1 MVLEKIFGYA
11 RSEPRRTAMHY
22 RGYTISYGEFAFWIA
37 KSREFLAQQDLAPG
51 TVAVQVA
58 VSCRLDSWALDLAAR
73 SLGIHTIAIRA
84 ADELPQLGLR
94 NVSCVITTV
103 PDFPATEV
111 LPGGSYKLIRIPHPM
126 FLGVQAGAVP
136 EPPEIRHPEGG
147 HIMLTSGTTG
157 ARKKVMISSQS
168 LAIRTERQSDIYG
181 ITGDSI
187 VNIFDF
193 AMWTGAGYKLPI
205 SVWNRGAAILFH
217 QDDNPHESLNLDGL
231 THAIATPIR
240 LIDTLKAPA
249 GEIRRNPKLLLSAAG
264 APLTRSLADAA
275 RTQLTPNIYSS
286 IASTEV
292 GIWGLTR
299 IDTAE
304 DLGSHQIHP
313 SMEVQVVDDTDRP
326 LPPGQV
332 GVIRV
337 RAADGVN
344 GYLDDEEGSREIF
357 RHGYFYPGDLGE
369 FATNGR
375 LVLHG
380 RASSVIV
387 VRGSKLVAEPFE
399 RALQEKLGAEAI
411 CIVAMPGDSDLE
423 DVHVVIQSRR
433 TIGTAD
439 VKAAVEARMPVPNAV
454 RIHFIGE
461 MPRNEM
467 GKIDR
472 LAVRRAIPSM
482 RAATAA

>member
-1 MVLEKIFGYA
+1 MILEKIFEYA
-11 RSEPRRTAMHY
+11 RSEPQRTAMHY

-37 KSREFLAQQDLAPG
+37 KSRHFLTQHDLPPG
-51 TVAVQVA
+51 SIAVQA
-58 VSCRLDSWALDLAAR
+58 NVSCRLDSWAMDLAAR
-73 SLGIHTIAIRA
+73 SLGVHTIAVRMA
-84 ADELPQLGLR
+84 EELPQLRLR
-94 NVSCVITTV
+94 NVSCVITTI
-103 PDFPATEV
+103 PDIPIEKL
-111 LPGGSYKLIRIPHPM
+111 LPGGGYKLMRVPHPM

-136 EPPEIRHPEGG
+136 ELAETRRPEGG
-147 HIMLTSGTTG
+147 HILLTSGTTG
-157 ARKKVMISSQS
+157 NRKKVMLSSETLS
-168 LAIRTERQSDIYG
+168 LRTERQSDIYG

-193 AMWTGAGYKLPI
+193 AMWTGAGYKLPL
-205 SVWNRGAAILFH
+205 SVWNRGAAIVFH
-217 QDDNPHESLNLDGL
+217 QDQNPHISLTVAGL
-231 THAIATPIR
+231 THAIGTPVKIAEA
-240 LIDTLKAPA
+240 LKAPA
-249 GEIRRNPKLLLSAAG
+249 AELRKNPELLLSAAG
-264 APLTRSLADAA
+264 APLTRSLAEAA
-275 RTQLTPNIYSS
+275 RAQLTPNIYSS

-299 IDTAE
+299 IDTPE

-313 SMEVQVVDDTDRP
+313 SIEVQVVDDADQP

-344 GYLDDEEGSREIF
+344 GYLDDEASSRQIF

-369 FATNGR
+369 FAGGR

-387 VRGSKLVAEPFE
+387 LRGNKVVVDPIE

-411 CIVAMPGDSDLE
+411 CILSLPGESNFEDL
-423 DVHVVIQSRR
+423 HVVIQSRR
-433 TIGTAD
+433 VIGTAE
-439 VKAAVEARMPVPNAV
+439 VESEISARMLAPESVS
-454 RIHFIGE
+454 IHHFDE

-472 LAVRRAIPSM
+472 LAVRRAIQSR